1 LAIKLGIR
9 FIVATANDKF
19 IERQKSVAIVVPYCM
34 HHETCWLSNSSFKRR
49 FLMGKKLEGIKLYFK
64 TNAVDSDMV
73 DLYTIGTN
81 GRRLLWA
88 VVYIDLFL
96 QNPPYNRSIYNRLER
111 EKVLKFNLEEIKE

>member
-1 LAIKLGIR
+1 
-9 FIVATANDKF
+9 
-19 IERQKSVAIVVPYCM
+19 
-34 HHETCWLSNSSFKRR
+34 
-49 FLMGKKLEGIKLYFK
+49 MGKKLEGIKLYFK